1 MSDVD
6 AVVVGAG
13 VIGLAVSRALAL
25 TGRTVIVLEAERV
38 IGSGTSSRNSEVI
51 HSGIYYPEGSLKAR
65 LCVDGRQRLYE
76 FCDAHGVSY
85 RRCGKLIVATKEA
98 ERPAIEALLQKGISN
113 GVDDLVWLG
122 AAEATA
128 MEPAL
133 RCVGALFAPSTGIL
147 DSHGFML
154 ALRGDAEDHGAAI
167 AFNTPFLGAKIEDD
181 GIVVSAGGAEP
192 TTLKTAAL
200 INCAGLQASKV
211 ARAIVGLEHAHV
223 PETRYAKGNYFAL
236 TGRSPF
242 QRLIYPAPH
251 SHGLGVHL
259 TFDLAGQVR
268 FGPDVEWIDKIDYAV
283 DPTRSEGFTEAI
295 RSYWPGLP
303 DDALVPAY
311 AGIRPKISGP
321 SEPAADF
328 RIDGPERHGVG
339 GLVNLFGIESPGLTS
354 SLAIADHVLAVLD
367 GQP

>member
-13 VIGLAVSRALAL
+13 VIGLAVVRALAL
-25 TGRTVIVLEAERV
+25 TGRSVIVLETERL
-38 IGSGTSSRNSEVI
+38 IGSVTSSRNSEVI
-51 HSGIYYPEGSLKAR
+51 HSGIYYPQGSLKAR
-65 LCVDGRQRLYE
+65 LCVEGRQRLYE
-76 FCDAHGVSY
+76 FCDAHGVGY
-85 RRCGKLIVATKEA
+85 QRCGKLIVATNEK
-98 ERPAIEALLQKGISN
+98 ERPAVEALFQKGLAN
-113 GVDDLVWLG
+113 GVEDLVWLS

-133 RCVGALFAPSTGIL
+133 HCVGALFAPSTGIL

-154 ALRGDAEDHGAAI
+154 AMRGDAEDHGAAI
-167 AFNTPFLGAKIEDD
+167 AFNTPFLSAKIEDD
-181 GIVVSAGGAEP
+181 GIVISAGGAEP

-211 ARAIVGLEHAHV
+211 ARAIVGLEHALV

-242 QRLIYPAPH
+242 RRLIYPAPH

-268 FGPDVEWIDKIDYAV
+268 FGPDVEWIEEIDYAV
-283 DPTRSEGFTEAI
+283 DPRRCEGFSEAI
-295 RSYWPGLP
+295 RSYWPGLR
-303 DDALVPAY
+303 DDALVAAY

-321 SEPAADF
+321 ADSAADF
-328 RIDGPERHGVG
+328 RLDGPERHGVR

-354 SLAIADHVLAVLD
+354 SLAIAEQVVASLP
-367 GQP
+367 G